1 MADKTRVTAADL
13 GINVGSRRERALFHW
28 LICVILFSKPV
39 QQEIA
44 GAAFR
49 ALKEAK
55 ADTPERIRAAGWQR
69 LVKLLGEAH
78 YKRYDESTASRLIA
92 ASRKVQEEH
101 GGRLRNLVTA
111 CDSAAALRKAVQGF
125 DGIGPKGADIFLG
138 EVAPAYFR

>member
-1 MADKTRVTAADL
+1 MPDKARITAADL
-13 GINVGSRRERALFHW
+13 AINVGSRRERPLFHW

-69 LVKLLGEAH
+69 LVKLLGDAH
-78 YKRYDESTASRLIA
+78 YKRYDESTASRLID
-92 ASRKVQEEH
+92 ASRKVEEEY
-101 GGRLRNLVTA
+101 GGKLRNLVTA
-111 CDSAAALRKAVQGF
+111 CDSEATLRKAIQGF
-125 DGIGPKGADIFLG
+125 KGVGPKGADIFLG

>member
-1 MADKTRVTAADL
+1 MADRARVTADDL

-44 GAAFR
+44 AAAFR
-49 ALKEAK
+49 ALKENK

-92 ASRKVQEEH
+92 ASRKVEEEY
-101 GGRLRNLVTA
+101 GGKLRNLVTA
-111 CDSAAALRKAVQGF
+111 CDDEAALRKAIQGF
-125 DGIGPKGADIFLG
+125 KGIGPKGAEIFIG